1 MGVTTS
7 SIFGIAVCICY
18 LVYTPVH
25 GQSNNDLYIYGFSQG
40 IFNHKSISG
49 EAFPVGRSSGLTVPS
64 FSEGFESNSFSLHQ
78 TNLFLTK
85 PINER
90 TSFFLNAELLGS
102 YSSSEQSGDLRLS
115 EGWVSYTF
123 SEQLKIKTGLL
134 LPVFNNLNEINN
146 RLPLFPYIIRPLV
159 YERLW
164 SNLYVQEDYLPQTGY
179 VQLSGI
185 TSVSPTFDLE
195 YAVQVGNSEQS
206 YASDVN
212 PRDAGAEGN
221 EATAL
226 YRGENLTTLLAY
238 SGRIGLTNKQKTIK
252 LGVSGSFDHDNK
264 NESVNESITRF
275 PRDAEGNSVGLP
287 VYGDV
292 RRFRIGGDFSFHT
305 EHVDF
310 EAEFI
315 RVLHDHSD
323 IRSTPQLQSA
333 NLNKFFAYGLVAYN
347 VSEKLFGFG
356 GVNYLQDE
364 SYEIILPDSPDAA
377 GAYLITAGGG
387 WHFTDELVLKVQ
399 WSESRFRDNE
409 YVTLNS
415 RFVTIGLGVIF

>member
-1 MGVTTS
+1 MGVTKS
-7 SIFGIAVCICY
+7 GIFGITVCICC
-18 LVYTPVH
+18 LIYTSVH
-25 GQSNNDLYIYGFSQG
+25 GQVNNDVYIYGFSQG
-40 IFNHKSISG
+40 IFNHKSVSG
-49 EAFPVGRSSGLTVPS
+49 EAFPGGRSSGLRVPS
-64 FSEGFESNSFSLHQ
+64 FSEGFETNSFSLHQ

-90 TSFFLNAELLGS
+90 TSFFLNAEFLGS

-115 EGWVSYTF
+115 EGWISYTF

-185 TSVSPTFDLE
+185 TSLSTAFDFE
-195 YAVQVGNSEQS
+195 YAVQVGNSERS
-206 YASDVN
+206 YASDLN
-212 PRDAGAEGN
+212 PREAGADGN
-221 EATAL
+221 DASAL

-238 SGRIGLTNKQKTIK
+238 SGRIGISNKHKTIK
-252 LGVSGSFDHDNK
+252 FGVSGSFDHDNK
-264 NESVNESITRF
+264 NESINESITRL
-275 PRDAEGNSVGLP
+275 PRDIQGNSIGLP

-292 RRFRIGGDFSFHT
+292 RRFRIGGDFSFQT
-305 EHVDF
+305 ERF
-310 EAEFI
+310 EFESEFI

-323 IRSTPQLQSA
+323 IRSAPQLQSA
-333 NLNKFFAYGLVAYN
+333 SLNKFFAYGLLKYN
-347 VSEKLFGFG
+347 ISENLFGFG
-356 GVNYLQDE
+356 GLNYLQDE

-377 GAYLITAGGG
+377 GAYLVTFGGG
-387 WHFTDELVLKVQ
+387 FQFTDDLVLKVQ
-399 WSESRFRDNE
+399 WSEARFRDNE